1 MAASSIHCILIM
13 SREHLDEERKAFKKK
28 LYLKNIFE
36 KQMIPARGP
45 QTVIE
50 QSYIEHILV
59 ILITHKIGSF

>member
-1 MAASSIHCILIM
+1 MPKFPDFQNSNISVKFGDFRILGKI
-13 SREHLDEERKAFKKK
+13 
-28 LYLKNIFE
+28 
-36 KQMIPARGP
+36 MIPARGP